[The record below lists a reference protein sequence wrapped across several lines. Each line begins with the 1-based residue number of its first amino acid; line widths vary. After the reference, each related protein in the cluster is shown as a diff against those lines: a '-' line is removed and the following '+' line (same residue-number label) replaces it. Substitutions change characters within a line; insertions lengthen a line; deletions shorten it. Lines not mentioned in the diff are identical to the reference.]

1 MSNEERQLRPLIL
14 DIGSDRFKLGW
25 AGEDSPSIIAPSVY
39 VDVKDYIFDANVIDG
54 LEELFYDEKSETQL
68 YGEMALKYQNILNI
82 HEFKKEN
89 NFSVL
94 LKYFQYYYDQ
104 LNIAPEY
111 KNKQPIIVIAP
122 FFMTEL
128 EKSKFQ
134 QIFLNELNFPYL
146 LFLPE
151 SQAILQT
158 LQKTTG
164 VVVNIGESHTYISS
178 IFHGFTNIMARDVF
192 PVAGKDLTNHLIN
205 LIITKKASTINL
217 YLEKWLAKEIK
228 EKTALCVLKPEAEIE
243 SIRQG
248 FTNYDQEIN
257 FPDGSNLGINLE
269 RFMLTEPF
277 FDPKLIRIDYM
288 GLPEAISKVIQSW
301 DRENWE
307 ELIANIILSGA
318 GSLIPGL
325 KERLKME
332 IMKYFSEKISQKVGI
347 IAAAGRENMSWL
359 GASILHSKNELQEGW
374 IPNSENKEQ

>member
-25 AGEDSPSIIAPSVY
+25 AGDDSPSIIAPSVY
-39 VDVKDYIFDANVIDG
+39 VNVKDYIFDSNVIDG
-54 LEELFYDEKSETQL
+54 LEELFYDEKSDTQL

-94 LKYFQYYYDQ
+94 LKYFQYYYEQ
-104 LNIAPEY
+104 LNIAPDY
-111 KNKQPIIVIAP
+111 KNKQPIIIIAP

-128 EKSKFQ
+128 EKSKIQ
-134 QIFLNELNFPYL
+134 QVFFNELNFPYL
-146 LFLPE
+146 LFLSE

-164 VVVNIGESHTYISS
+164 VVVNMGESHTYISS
-178 IFHGFTNIMARDVF
+178 IYHGFTNIMARDIF

-205 LIITKKASTINL
+205 LIITKKGSSINL

-228 EKTALCVLKPEAEIE
+228 EKTALCVLKPEEEIA

-248 FTNYDQEIN
+248 FTNYDQVIN

-288 GLPEAISKVIQSW
+288 SLPEAISKVIQSW

-307 ELIANIILSGA
+307 ELIPNIILSGA

-347 IAAAGRENMSWL
+347 IAATGRENMSWL

-374 IPNSENKEQ
+374 MSNPEYKE

>member
-25 AGEDSPSIIAPSVY
+25 AGDDSPCIIAPSVY
-39 VDVKDYIFDANVIDG
+39 ADVRDYIFDSKVIDG
-54 LEELFYDEKSETQL
+54 LEELFYDENSETQL
-68 YGEMALKYQNILNI
+68 FGEMALKYQNILNI

-94 LKYFQYYYDQ
+94 SKYFQFYYNN

-111 KNKQPIIVIAP
+111 KHKQPIIVISP

-128 EKSKFQ
+128 EKSKLQ
-134 QIFLNELNFPYL
+134 QLFFNELNFPYIL
-146 LFLPE
+146 YLSE

-164 VVVNIGESHTYISS
+164 VIVNMGESHTYISS
-178 IFHGFTNIMARDVF
+178 IFHGFTNIMARDIF
-192 PVAGKDLTNHLIN
+192 PVTGKDLTNYLIN
-205 LIITKKASTINL
+205 LIITKKGSSINL

-228 EKTALCVLKPEAEIE
+228 EKTALCVLRPEVEIE
-243 SIRQG
+243 SIKQG
-248 FTNYDQEIN
+248 FTNYDQMIN

-269 RFMLTEPF
+269 RFMLSEPF
-277 FDPKLIRIDYM
+277 FDPKLIRIDYI
-288 GLPEAISKVIQSW
+288 GLPEAIARVIQSW

-307 ELIANIILSGA
+307 ELIPNIILSGA
-318 GSLIPGL
+318 GSLISGL
-325 KERLKME
+325 KERLKIE

-347 IAAAGRENMSWL
+347 IAANGRENMSWL

-374 IPNSENKEQ
+374 IPNPEYKG